1 MAKAK
6 AKEKKQPFN
15 VKAFLSTVDG
25 GRTVTAYRKNAK
37 IFSQATRRI
46 LSFIFRK
53 ARSRSASSPNW
64 VRKRSSPPARRGFG
78 TRVMEG
84 MIGQMNG
91 DIRFDWRIEGLACE
105 ITIPT

>member
-6 AKEKKQPFN
+6 AKAKQKKQPFN

-25 GRTVTAYRKNAK
+25 GRTVTAYRKNAE
-37 IFSQATRRI
+37 IFSQGDPAD

-64 VRKRSSPPARRGFG
+64 VRKRSSPFRGRGISLARA
-78 TRVMEG
+78 V
-84 MIGQMNG
+84 
-91 DIRFDWRIEGLACE
+91 
-105 ITIPT
+105 